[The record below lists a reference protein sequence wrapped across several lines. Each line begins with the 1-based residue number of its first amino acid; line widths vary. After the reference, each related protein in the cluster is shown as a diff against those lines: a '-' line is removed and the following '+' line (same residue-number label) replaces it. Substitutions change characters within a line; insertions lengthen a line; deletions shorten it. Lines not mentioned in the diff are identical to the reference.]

1 MREGKN
7 MGFES
12 HKLGFW
18 ILIRAAAVVLV
29 SAAAPAFAQIPSAKQ
44 AVAAADSGD
53 VPRVFLLD
61 GSRLA
66 ASKRKILA
74 GDAAAAAP
82 LAQLERDAKRAL
94 TAGPFSV
101 VDKDA
106 TPPSGDKH
114 DYMSQAPYF
123 WPDPDVADGLPY
135 IRRDGERNPEINKF
149 RNHQQMSRMT
159 DSVDLLALFYYFTS
173 DEQYAAKAS
182 QLLRAWFLDPAT
194 KMNPNLQF
202 AQAIPGV
209 NSGRGIGLIESICLT
224 RVVDDIGILHGSKA
238 WTEEDERGMEKW
250 FGAFLQWMLE
260 SKNGKD
266 EAAAKNNH
274 GTYYDL
280 QVASYA
286 FFLGKDDLA
295 KSVLQR
301 VGPHRI
307 ATQIEPNGRE
317 PLELVRTKA
326 WSYSVGNLSG
336 LMSLAQLGEHVGVD
350 LWNYRTAD
358 GRSIRQA
365 VDYLLPYADGEKKWD
380 YQQLG
385 GWTAESFATI
395 LRRAAAKYP
404 DGRYAATL
412 EKLTR
417 GRTASWRDSLL

>member
-1 MREGKN
+1 MRAP
-7 MGFES
+7 
-12 HKLGFW
+12 
-18 ILIRAAAVVLV
+18 AAALAQV
-29 SAAAPAFAQIPSAKQ
+29 APDGAPAGNS
-44 AVAAADSGD
+44 VL
-53 VPRVFLLD
+53 PRVFLLD
-61 GSRLA
+61 GRRLDASRQKISGSDPAVSA
-66 ASKRKILA
+66 A
-74 GDAAAAAP
+74 

-123 WPDPDVADGLPY
+123 WPDPSAAEGSPY

-149 RNHQQMSRMT
+149 RNHQAMSQMA
-159 DSVDLLALFYYFTS
+159 DAVDVLALAYYLTA

-182 QLLRAWFLDPAT
+182 QLLRGWFLEPAK

-209 NSGRGIGLIESICLT
+209 NSGRGIGLIESNCLT
-224 RVVDDIGILHGSKA
+224 RVVDDIGLLHGSKA
-238 WTEEDERGMEKW
+238 WTAADQRGMEEW

-280 QVASYA
+280 QIASYA
-286 FFLGKDDLA
+286 FFLGKDDVA
-295 KSVLQR
+295 KSVLER
-301 VGPHRI
+301 VGPKRI
-307 ATQIEPNGRE
+307 ATQVEPDGRE

-326 WSYSVGNLSG
+326 WSYSIANLSG
-336 LMSLAQLGEHVGVD
+336 LMSLARLGEHVDAD
-350 LWNYRTAD
+350 LWTYRTPD

-365 VDYLLPYADGEKKWD
+365 VDFLLPYAAGEKKWD
-380 YQQLG
+380 HQQLG
-385 GWTAESFATI
+385 GWTPESLAAI

-404 DGRYAATL
+404 DGRYGEVL
-412 EKLTR
+412 QKLLQ
-417 GRTASWRDSLL
+417 GRSESWREAFL

>member
-1 MREGKN
+1 MRSELT
-7 MGFES
+7 S
-12 HKLGFW
+12 VRL
-18 ILIRAAAVVLV
+18 LVL
-29 SAAAPAFAQIPSAKQ
+29 ATMIGATIGQPWAAPADDGPQSSSGSSAQLAPL
-44 AVAAADSGD
+44 
-53 VPRVFLLD
+53 PRVFLLD
-61 GSRLA
+61 AGRLQASRQ
-66 ASKRKILA
+66 KILA
-74 GDAAAAAP
+74 ADSSVSAAP
-82 LAQLERDAKRAL
+82 AQLERDAKRAL
-94 TAGPFSV
+94 TAGSFSV
-101 VDKDA
+101 MDKDA

-123 WPDPDVADGLPY
+123 WPDPNAAEGSPY

-149 RNHQQMSRMT
+149 RDHQAMSRMADT
-159 DSVDLLALFYYFTS
+159 VDVLAIAYYFTA

-224 RVVDDIGILHGSKA
+224 RVVDDIGLLHGSKA
-238 WTEEDERGMEKW
+238 WTNDDQRGMEEWFASFLKW
-250 FGAFLQWMLE
+250 MQE

-307 ATQIEPNGRE
+307 ATQ
-317 PLELVRTKA
+317 V
-326 WSYSVGNLSG
+326 
-336 LMSLAQLGEHVGVD
+336 
-350 LWNYRTAD
+350 
-358 GRSIRQA
+358 
-365 VDYLLPYADGEKKWD
+365 
-380 YQQLG
+380 
-385 GWTAESFATI
+385 
-395 LRRAAAKYP
+395 
-404 DGRYAATL
+404 
-412 EKLTR
+412 
-417 GRTASWRDSLL
+417 

>member
-1 MREGKN
+1 MRSVLGKLN
-7 MGFES
+7 LLVLTAAIG
-12 HKLGFW
+12 
-18 ILIRAAAVVLV
+18 ILIGQPVP
-29 SAAAPAFAQIPSAKQ
+29 APAADGSSASSTPL
-44 AVAAADSGD
+44 APL
-53 VPRVFLLD
+53 PRVFLLD
-61 GSRLA
+61 AKRLQASRQKISSGDPAVSA
-66 ASKRKILA
+66 ALE
-74 GDAAAAAP
+74 
-82 LAQLERDAKRAL
+82 QLQRDAKRAL

-123 WPDPDVADGLPY
+123 WPDPNAVEGSPY
-135 IRRDGERNPEINKF
+135 IRRDGERNPEINKL
-149 RNHQQMSRMT
+149 RNHQAMSRMA
-159 DSVDLLALFYYFTS
+159 DAVDVLALAYYLTA
-173 DEQYAAKAS
+173 DEEYSAKAS
-182 QLLRAWFLDPAT
+182 QLLRGWFLEPAT

-224 RVVDDIGILHGSKA
+224 RVVDDIGLLHGSKA
-238 WTEEDERGMEKW
+238 WTAQDQRGMDEW
-250 FGAFLQWMLE
+250 FAAFLQWMRE

-295 KSVLQR
+295 KSILQQ
-301 VGPHRI
+301 VGQHRI
-307 ATQIEPNGRE
+307 ATQVEPDGRE

-326 WSYSVGNLSG
+326 WSYSIGNLSG
-336 LMSLAQLGEHVGVD
+336 LMSLARLGEHVDVD
-350 LWNYRTAD
+350 LWTYRTTD

-365 VDYLLPYADGEKKWD
+365 VDFLLPYAAGEKKWD
-380 YQQLG
+380 HQQLG
-385 GWTAESFATI
+385 GWTPESFATI

-404 DGRYAATL
+404 DGRYAEVL
-412 EKLTR
+412 QKLSQGKTS
-417 GRTASWRDSLL
+417 SWRDSLL

>member
-1 MREGKN
+1 MSRESK
-7 MGFES
+7 
-12 HKLGFW
+12 KPRLW
-18 ILIRAAAVVLV
+18 LVLAALAATTLIRAPGAALAQ
-29 SAAAPAFAQIPSAKQ
+29 AASGVAPAPAGKSAP
-44 AVAAADSGD
+44 
-53 VPRVFLLD
+53 PRVFLLD
-61 GSRLA
+61 ANRLE
-66 ASKRKILA
+66 ASKQRIVSHDPA
-74 GDAAAAAP
+74 VSGP
-82 LAQLERDAKRAL
+82 LEQLQRDAKRAL
-94 TAGPFSV
+94 GAGPFSV

-123 WPDPDVADGLPY
+123 WPDPNTAGGLPY

-149 RNHQQMSRMT
+149 RNHQAMSRMA
-159 DSVDLLALFYYFTS
+159 DAVDVLALAYYLTA

-182 QLLRAWFLDPAT
+182 QLLRGWFLEPAT

-224 RVVDDIGILHGSKA
+224 RVVDDVGLLHGSKA
-238 WTEEDERGMEKW
+238 WTADDQRGMEEW
-250 FGAFLQWMLE
+250 FDAFLQWMRE

-286 FFLGKDDLA
+286 FFLGQDDLA
-295 KSVLQR
+295 KSVLER
-301 VGPHRI
+301 VGPQRI
-307 ATQIEPNGRE
+307 ATQVEPDGRE

-326 WSYSVGNLSG
+326 WSYSIGNLSG
-336 LMSLAQLGEHVGVD
+336 LMSLARLGEHVDVD

-365 VDYLLPYADGEKKWD
+365 VDFLASYAAGEKKWD

-385 GWTAESFATI
+385 GWMPESFAAI

-404 DGRYAATL
+404 DGRYAAVL
-412 EKLTR
+412 QKLSQDR
-417 GRTASWRDSLL
+417 ANSWRDSLL